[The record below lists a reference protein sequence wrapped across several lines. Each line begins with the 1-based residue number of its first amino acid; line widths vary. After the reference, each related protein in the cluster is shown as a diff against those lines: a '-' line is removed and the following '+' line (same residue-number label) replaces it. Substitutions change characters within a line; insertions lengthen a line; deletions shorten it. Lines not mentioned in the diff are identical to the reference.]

1 MINRI
6 YELPKTDK
14 PSAEW
19 LKIENLF
26 RAYPDISQLFLQK
39 ETDAVIFSLGKNI
52 IISGKPNF
60 EELKNFLMFLKPD
73 SVFSSADN
81 LSKLY
86 GSYNEVNVLICQ
98 KCSKTSANTFN
109 YDFSSKQ
116 AYELLN
122 IDEFDLPPYE
132 HFAADYC
139 RRKNHGLIKVFG
151 KADSCIAITLESENY
166 RMLSGIASKQKGSGG
181 ALLLA
186 AISGNTPVL
195 TVCRDE
201 LVPFYTKY
209 GFTYLYKA
217 GYWRKQT

>member
-6 YELPKTDK
+6 YDLPETDK

-19 LKIENLF
+19 IKIENLF
-26 RAYPDISQLFLQK
+26 RAYPDISQLFMQAD
-39 ETDAVIFSLGKNI
+39 TGAVIFSLGKDV
-52 IISGKPNF
+52 IISGKPNS
-60 EELKNFLMFLKPD
+60 EELIKFLLFLKPD

-81 LSKLY
+81 LSSLY
-86 GSYNEVNVLICQ
+86 SNHSKVNVLICR
-98 KCSKTSANTFN
+98 KCPKTSTNTFN
-109 YDFSSKQ
+109 YDFSSNQ

-166 RMLSGIASKQKGSGG
+166 RLLSGIASKQKGSGG

-186 AISGNTPVL
+186 ATSGNTPVL

-217 GYWRKQT
+217 GYWRK